1 MLLGCS
7 PSNYNKPERGAL
19 KVVSK
24 LFDAIERIR
33 HIEADKAV
41 ALPLDDAS
49 EAIVLPQDDAGKVV
63 ASPLDDAKEAFVLP
77 QDEAGK
83 AVAPPLDDAKEACA
97 VSQPMQPAGLLWR
110 TRKILKPEIKIRR
123 PEIIIRFTVAMSLLA
138 TISWYIFSGSISTK
152 NSDHSRM
159 TTKGGPPVIAINKP
173 SSPAS
178 EVPTTNNGTVAIPLT
193 SGATEKISIAT
204 VMPRTMAELNNR
216 GMELVA
222 SNDLWRGLYYFDQAR
237 LADPRAVEPLIN
249 MGVTL
254 SELGLFAPA
263 VRIFKQ
269 ARALA
274 PNHPDLQYN
283 IESLV
288 SRGLGRPL

>member
-1 MLLGCS
+1 M
-7 PSNYNKPERGAL
+7 
-19 KVVSK
+19 SK

-41 ALPLDDAS
+41 ALPPDDAS

-63 ASPLDDAKEAFVLP
+63 ASPLDDAEEAFVLP
-77 QDEAGK
+77 QDDADK
-83 AVAPPLDDAKEACA
+83 AVASPLDDAKEAFTT
-97 VSQPMQPAGLLWR
+97 SQPMQPAELLWR
-110 TRKILKPEIKIRR
+110 ARKILKPEM
-123 PEIIIRFTVAMSLLA
+123 IIRLTVAMSLLV

-152 NSDHSRM
+152 NSDHSRR
-159 TTKGGPPVIAINKP
+159 TTKGGPPVVAINKP

-193 SGATEKISIAT
+193 SGTTEKNSIAN

-216 GMELVA
+216 GIELVA

-269 ARALA
+269 VRALA
-274 PNHPDLQYN
+274 PNHPDLLYN
-283 IESLV
+283 IESLA